1 MTAVRRWA
9 DVLRRGRGAWIVLF
23 GAGLVLAG
31 ASAASA
37 YWTVTA
43 TLGPASTAAAKA
55 GTLSA
60 PTLATATQTGSGAVT
75 VGWTNPATQLPGAL
89 NRVTRATGPG
99 SPLVVCTT
107 VSSATSCADTG
118 LSAGVTYTY
127 TVAAVMGTNWQSG
140 SVSISTTTLGVTTS
154 ALASGT
160 VGTTYSSSLSAV
172 GGTGPY
178 TWTLTAGTLPL
189 WATLNAGT
197 GAITGVPNA
206 AGTTSGLQFTVTD
219 AVTRTATTSPLTLT
233 VGPGSQTITF
243 TSTSPGSA
251 VVGVGSYTPT
261 ATSSSGLPVSLSIDG
276 TSAAVCTMSAG
287 VVTYTGSG
295 SCIIDANQPGDANYA
310 AAAQMQQSITVT
322 KLLQTI
328 SFPAPGA
335 SSQMAG
341 TTVTPTATAS
351 SGLAVAF
358 SIDSTSTSV
367 CDILGGVV
375 TLRALG
381 TCRIN
386 ANQAGNATYEAAPQV
401 QQAITVTRGNQV
413 IALTVPIDA
422 GVGGTWT
429 PVPTTVSNLPV
440 TWTVG
445 PTTVCK
451 VNTPGIVSFV
461 GAGNCTITS
470 NQAGNANFFPAPQLV
485 QLFEVSTPAGLG
497 LVLAPGSTGAP
508 VLSCSVVSAN
518 RTCTISG
525 VDLSGSANFSVVVL
539 SSTGHRVVFSYST
552 SNVVT
557 ETGQNT
563 GSATIS
569 SGTSITTTTLTAGHV
584 GNATKTSVLTFGT
597 YKLTLDIAT

>member
-1 MTAVRRWA
+1 M
-9 DVLRRGRGAWIVLF
+9 
-23 GAGLVLAG
+23 
-31 ASAASA
+31 
-37 YWTVTA
+37 
-43 TLGPASTAAAKA
+43 
-55 GTLSA
+55 
-60 PTLATATQTGSGAVT
+60 
-75 VGWTNPATQLPGAL
+75 
-89 NRVTRATGPG
+89 
-99 SPLVVCTT
+99 
-107 VSSATSCADTG
+107 
-118 LSAGVTYTY
+118 
-127 TVAAVMGTNWQSG
+127 
-140 SVSISTTTLGVTTS
+140 
-154 ALASGT
+154 
-160 VGTTYSSSLSAV
+160 GTTYSSSLSAV

-251 VVGVGSYTPT
+251 VVGAGSYTPT

-497 LVLAPGSTGAP
+497 LVLAPGSTGATGP
-508 VLSCSVVSAN
+508 ELQRGQREPHVHHQRSRPERQC
-518 RTCTISG
+518 
-525 VDLSGSANFSVVVL
+525 NFSVVVL